1 MMPTDWAREPL
12 TQRERRVAVADL
24 VRLDRDHVPNPL
36 EFGHNGPAEIL
47 FGNKNFV
54 RSLLTKGWKSTQNE
68 STEVLRALM
77 SAFESVNV
85 HDGDAAK
92 FYIRLAGDLLVDSIA
107 RVNQRIK
114 DGLMEAV
121 NTPEL
126 SSRRRRRTT
135 FLRDEDLVRIDR
147 AREVNQAILAPNY
160 RADPRRYG
168 NGAGGKGGKGKGGK
182 GGKGKGR
189 W

>member
-1 MMPTDWAREPL
+1 M
-12 TQRERRVAVADL
+12 AVADL
-24 VRLDRDHVPNPL
+24 MRLDRHQVPNPL
-36 EFGHNGPAEIL
+36 EFGHAGPSEIL
-47 FGNKNFV
+47 FGNKNWV
-54 RSLLTKGWKSTQNE
+54 RSFLTKGWKSTQNE

-77 SAFESVNV
+77 SAFESVDV
-85 HDGDAAK
+85 QDGEAAK
-92 FYIRLAGDLLVDSIA
+92 FYIQLAGDLLVDSVA

-126 SSRRRRRTT
+126 GSKRRRRST
-135 FLRDEDLVRIDR
+135 FLRDDDLVNIDR

-160 RADPRRYG
+160 RSDPRRYG
-168 NGAGGKGGKGKGGK
+168 NDAGGKGGKGGQGKGGKGYGK